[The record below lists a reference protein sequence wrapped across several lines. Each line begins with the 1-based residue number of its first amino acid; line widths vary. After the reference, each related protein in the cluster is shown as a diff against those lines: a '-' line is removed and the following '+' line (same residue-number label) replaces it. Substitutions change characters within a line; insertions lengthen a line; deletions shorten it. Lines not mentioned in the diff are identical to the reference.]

1 MKEQSDLKFR
11 KTLEDIRLH
20 FDFLFKRGFRIASV
34 LFADHDNEHWQVTL
48 MGKNCLVNIYGEP
61 GVIDL
66 SLGTLPQHNDVQL
79 FDLREL
85 AQSINGGREFSSQVR
100 KLAFDE
106 SQQFMKIG
114 GFLEK
119 HFAVIMAKVERENLP
134 ALNHPINNSTAQHKR
149 TIN

>member
-1 MKEQSDLKFR
+1 MKEKSDLKFR

-66 SLGTLPQHNDVQL
+66 SLGTLPQHNDVKL

-85 AQSINGGREFSSQVR
+85 AQYIDGGRELSSQAR
-100 KLAFDE
+100 KFSFDE
-106 SQQFMKIG
+106 SQQFMKMG
-114 GFLEK
+114 NFLEK
-119 HFAVIMAKVERENLP
+119 NFPIIMAQIERQNLP
-134 ALNHPINNSTAQHKR
+134 ALNHPINNSITPHKR

>member
-1 MKEQSDLKFR
+1 MKEKSDLKFR
-11 KTLEDIRLH
+11 KTLENIRLH

-66 SLGTLPQHNDVQL
+66 SLGTLPQNTDIKL
-79 FDLREL
+79 FDLQEL
-85 AQSINGGREFSSQVR
+85 AQSIDGGRDFSGQTRRYS
-100 KLAFDE
+100 FDE

-114 GFLEK
+114 NFLEK
-119 HFAVIMAKVERENLP
+119 HFAVIMTQIERENLP
-134 ALNHPINNSTAQHKR
+134 ALNHPLNNSTAWQKR
-149 TIN
+149 TIL